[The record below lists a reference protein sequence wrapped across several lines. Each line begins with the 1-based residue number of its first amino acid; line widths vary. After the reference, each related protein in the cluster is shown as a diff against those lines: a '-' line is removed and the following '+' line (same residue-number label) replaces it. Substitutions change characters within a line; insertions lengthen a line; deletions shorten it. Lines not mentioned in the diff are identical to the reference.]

1 MMSQEQLAKYEQ
13 NTAFVHEHIQKTRA
27 LQRATDFVRIS
38 TRSILLR
45 GWSAASVCEMLA
57 AGSRK
62 PFEVIIP
69 PSVQKIV
76 KMQGDIV
83 APSSVFMSSKNI
95 SWDGDTISFF
105 TDDGILVNIDEFEY
119 VQTHGLN
126 GHQFFAVAEKKDGDV
141 ETLWKVLSRRS
152 AEARKDKAIN
162 ILYLTFGAISWETEE
177 IDQQGNRIRVT
188 SPLFLL
194 PIKEDLN
201 SKACPRFNVIGSK
214 LIFNPILAR
223 MLKTQKYI
231 DLYEGCGRTEIEFS
245 EFKECL
251 ERIRQNIAELPDARI
266 YDNDMHVCILDSSN
280 EIMCQAAE
288 RNMDKIVRNELTSVF
303 AQTADYVSKHNLGT
317 GSALYPLPADDSQR
331 EVVSRV
337 VAGES
342 LNVHAG
348 PGTGKSQTVVNV
360 VANLLIRGKCVC
372 VMSEKAAANEVFV
385 SYGGRCGLDL
395 YCLVLNERTSV
406 KEIVSQIKRLLAHT
420 KVYVDAEEARA
431 IISKYHEAVEEFNK
445 LNRVYDLIPELGT
458 NLYHIIGE
466 GLGAEDLDCGRFF
479 NLSFKN
485 YRRIMQKLGEF
496 QSQYVDTMSEDDWR
510 TYLASGTSGDEE
522 QDEMLSDIVS
532 ELNALG
538 ISILELIRE
547 KAVAKADIGAT
558 VKAQISRYVADAY
571 ITSLELKGYGNKKLK
586 MLYKKLLEAAAA
598 MQNVSAAYI
607 QQELGRRI
615 SEAAKGSKFVELLDR
630 LSTSRISLQDFFN
643 TYGSE
648 IVKLCPI
655 IVSTPGVL
663 VNYDKLNC
671 FQALI
676 IDESSQ
682 MPFTNVLPFLI
693 DNRQLVV
700 FGDPLQ
706 LDITSHWAKSDIYEV
721 ASGEEFD
728 LSQTDKSILH
738 VVQGKLPGCQLQYHY
753 RSKTE
758 HLLTVSN
765 ARCYDGLLNIAP
777 DIYLSRAALPETLGY
792 ELIQVTDPKL
802 STRGANLSEAE
813 AIVEKVIQ
821 IKSAAPQKVVGIVTF
836 NDQQQNA
843 IYDEIERRV
852 EEDSALADVLSLSDD
867 TLWVR
872 TLENAQGKEADVIC
886 ICIGHA
892 RRNKDG
898 SINKAI
904 SEICK
909 DGGLNR
915 LNVLFTRARE
925 KVIISISFNYKEL
938 RDSDNKGVYRLY
950 EYLHYAAT
958 GECSGITDRAK
969 QPDKYNQTLVERI
982 GGLVP
987 DYDAFG
993 RVGNDNMMVDIGLTH
1008 HGRTSYEVGMLL
1020 SSKAL
1025 SPNTIVTKTTVL
1037 ERAGWRLLPLSP
1049 ISCFTRPDLFAA
1061 QLAKDIAEP
1070 VSYTSRLSETFIT
1083 DTLPPE
1089 PLTLADFEPNVK
1101 LETQMTAEELKAE
1114 DLDAE
1119 YAPVWRP
1126 EVGRANSKQ
1135 LDKMVKKGDTQAR
1148 LRLIVLRLP
1157 QFIENGQLEA
1167 VMSAAQRGYQTD
1179 RAYCY
1184 LYAQLLR
1191 VRANIADESL
1201 IDRLL
1206 TEARGLGIKVA

>member
-1 MMSQEQLAKYEQ
+1 MMSQEELAKYEL

-27 LQRATDFVRIS
+27 LQRATDFVRIG
-38 TRSILLR
+38 TRAILLR
-45 GWSAASVCEMLA
+45 GWSAASVCGMLA

-76 KMQGDIV
+76 KKQGDIV
-83 APSSVFMSSKNI
+83 APSSVFMSSKNVL
-95 SWDGDTISFF
+95 WEGDTISFF

-119 VQTHGLN
+119 IQAHGIN
-126 GHQFFAVAEKKDGDV
+126 GHQFFAVAEDGDV
-141 ETLWKVLSRRS
+141 ESQWKALSRRS
-152 AEARKDKAIN
+152 AEARKDKAVN
-162 ILYLTFGAISWETEE
+162 ILYLTFGVISWEAEG
-177 IDQQGNRIRVT
+177 IDQRGKRIRVT

-201 SKACPRFNVIGSK
+201 SKSCPKFNVIGSQ
-214 LIFNPILAR
+214 LTFNPILAR
-223 MLKTQKYI
+223 MLKTQRFI
-231 DLYEGCGRTEIEFS
+231 DLYEGYGGKTQIEFS
-245 EFKECL
+245 EFTACM
-251 ERIRQNIAELPDARI
+251 ERIRQNIAELPDAHI
-266 YDNDMHVCILDSSN
+266 YENDMHVCILDSLN

-303 AQTADYVSKHNLGT
+303 AQTADYVPKHNLGT
-317 GSALYPLPADDSQR
+317 GPALYPLPADDSQR
-331 EVVSRV
+331 EVVERAI
-337 VAGES
+337 AGES
-342 LNVHAG
+342 LNIAAG
-348 PGTGKSQTVVNV
+348 PGTGKSSTIVNL

-385 SYGGRCGLDL
+385 NYGGRCGLDL

-431 IISKYHEAVEEFNK
+431 VISKYYEAVEEFGK
-445 LNRVYDLIPELGT
+445 LNYIYDLIPELGT

-466 GLGAEDLDCGRFF
+466 GLGAEDLGCGRFF

-496 QSQYVDTMSEDDWR
+496 QSQYVDIMPEDDWR
-510 TYLASGTSGDEE
+510 SYLACGASGDEE

-538 ISILELIRE
+538 VSILELIRE
-547 KAVAKADIGAT
+547 KAVTKADIGAT
-558 VKAQISRYVADAY
+558 VKAQVSRHVADAY
-571 ITSLELKGYGNKKLK
+571 IASLGLKGYGNKKLK

-607 QQELGRRI
+607 QQELGRHI

-682 MPFTNVLPFLI
+682 MPFANCLPFLI

-706 LDITSHWAKSDIYEV
+706 LDITGYFTKSDIYE
-721 ASGEEFD
+721 AANGEEFD
-728 LSQTDKSILH
+728 LAQTDKSILH
-738 VVQGKLPGCQLQYHY
+738 CVQGKLPGCQLRYHY

-765 ARCYDGLLNIAP
+765 ARCYDGLLNVAP
-777 DIYLSRAALPETLGY
+777 DIYLNREALPETLGY

-802 STRGANLSEAE
+802 SPKGVNLTEVEAL
-813 AIVEKVIQ
+813 VEKAIQ
-821 IKSAAPQKVVGIVTF
+821 IKLKSPEKVVGFITF
-836 NDQQQNA
+836 NDKHQDA

-852 EEDSALADVLSLSDD
+852 EEDKSLSNVLSLSDD
-867 TLWVR
+867 ALWVR

-886 ICIGHA
+886 VCIGHA
-892 RRNKDG
+892 RRRTNG
-898 SINKAI
+898 LISIAI
-904 SEICK
+904 SELCK
-909 DGGLNR
+909 EGALNR

-925 KVIISISFNYKEL
+925 KVIISISFDYKEL
-938 RDSDNKGVYRLY
+938 RNADNRGIYRLY

-958 GECSGITDRAK
+958 GECSGITDRK
-969 QPDKYNQTLVERI
+969 KLPDKYNQTLVARI
-982 GGLVP
+982 AGLVP

-993 RVGNDNMMVDIGLTH
+993 RVGSDNMMVDIGLTH
-1008 HGRTSYEVGMLL
+1008 HGQTSYEVGMLL
-1020 SSKAL
+1020 PSKAL
-1025 SPNTIVTKTTVL
+1025 SPNTIVTKTSVL
-1037 ERAGWRLLPLSP
+1037 ERAGWRILPLSP

-1061 QLAKDIAEP
+1061 QLTKDITEP
-1070 VSYTSRLSETFIT
+1070 VSYTGRISETFIT

-1089 PLTLADFEPNVK
+1089 PLTLTDFEPNAK

-1135 LDKMVKKGDTQAR
+1135 LDKMVKAGDLQAR

-1167 VMSAAQRGYQTD
+1167 VTSAAQRGYQSD
-1179 RAYCY
+1179 RSYCY